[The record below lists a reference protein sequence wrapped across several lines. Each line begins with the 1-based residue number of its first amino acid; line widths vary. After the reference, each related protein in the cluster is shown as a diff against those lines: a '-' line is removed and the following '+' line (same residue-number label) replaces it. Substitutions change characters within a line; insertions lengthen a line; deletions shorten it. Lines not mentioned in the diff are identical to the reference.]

1 MAAIFTGDPRAVRW
15 QGRWTFDPATGD
27 TLEHSWSGPKAAIFA
42 LYGAFRRSRIAAR
55 VEHRG
60 PVYTLQANIGAL
72 QNDAET
78 PQDEWEIDHEMV
90 QTSLFNVPE
99 VTQEA
104 QRWVAEVNSS
114 PGPQPAGVVPT
125 VAMYRRL
132 LEDAVRKGEPN
143 PLPSQ
148 FWPIASL
155 VYLELSRGNE
165 ATELDRI
172 ILRRIRHFSPQY
184 PERAK
189 LTRLPNVYSTLA
201 LIETFSVPKLI
212 QDQLP
217 ATPPP
222 GDTPKNTFWGWKVRR
237 DRSVVIPRM
246 NKIREEK
253 EWVFAAWARLN
264 YQPILKVG
272 EVLPPL
278 DAV

>member
-1 MAAIFTGDPRAVRW
+1 MAATFTGDPRAVRW

-27 TLEHSWSGPKAAIFA
+27 TLEHSWSGPKAPIFA
-42 LYGAFRRSRIAAR
+42 LYSAFRRSRIAAR
-55 VEHRG
+55 VDHKG
-60 PVYTLQANIGAL
+60 PVYTLRANIGAL

-104 QRWVAEVNSS
+104 YRWVEEAGSVTGPPAEGIVH
-114 PGPQPAGVVPT
+114 T
-125 VAMYRRL
+125 IAMYRRL
-132 LEDAVRKGEPN
+132 LEDAVKRGEPN
-143 PLPSQ
+143 PLQ
-148 FWPIASL
+148 TYPIASL

-165 ATELDRI
+165 AMELDRI

-184 PERAK
+184 AERAK

-201 LIETFSVPKLI
+201 LIETFAVPKLV

-217 ATPPP
+217 ATPATE
-222 GDTPKNTFWGWKVRR
+222 DTPRNTFWGWKVRR

-264 YQPILKVG
+264 YQPVLKAG

-278 DAV
+278 DFS